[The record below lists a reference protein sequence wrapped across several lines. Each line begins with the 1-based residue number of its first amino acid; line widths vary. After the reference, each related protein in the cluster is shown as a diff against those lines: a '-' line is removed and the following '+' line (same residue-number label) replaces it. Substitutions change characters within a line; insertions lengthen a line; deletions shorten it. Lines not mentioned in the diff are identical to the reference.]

1 MRRRN
6 VKRKLNTPP
15 PGSPEAVTISE
26 SQLNDSDN
34 EVVFNIGPQAKKFK
48 KDPEIQSPA
57 AVEINKKVSEI
68 KNETKVEDPEELKPR
83 RSPNGYILPDPLP
96 QGLVI
101 TDLKNQKWKIG
112 KSVGLGGFGE
122 IYSAA
127 LLTGHSLSAEDY
139 VVKVEPHSNGPL
151 FVELHFY
158 CRATRREDLDSFA
171 ANRKIKHLG
180 VPDLKGHG
188 SFMHRKKKLRFI
200 VMPRY
205 GTDLQ
210 TVVDQQKSALS
221 LESTSC
227 LATQV
232 LDSLEYLHSMGY
244 VHKDLKGN
252 NMIYKR
258 DHTGI
263 NDKIFLVDYG
273 LASRYI
279 HMGIHRPFEPDQ
291 RSAHEG
297 TLEYV
302 SRDGHLGCVSRR
314 GDMECLLYVII
325 EWLGGHLPWD
335 TDDDDRLKPDV
346 IQQMKIEAFHDI
358 KGFLAFK
365 AFKNKTYPP
374 LVEDLMKMVKEMRF
388 EEAPDY
394 HQFRALFRP
403 HLPPK
408 INDAER
414 EKENLDENYNK
425 ENILCDIPED
435 DEVKFTQP
443 ILKKPSKRR
452 SLPLTLKRQQS
463 VSQPWSPNQMQTYND
478 HRNSIIRSYCKES
491 IQNPTPAMTEQMN
504 RMQKRS
510 EGLLPNFFTPRR
522 KGIVRRLSEDID
534 PKFFT
539 HRRKG
544 LIAKRRNRRASGESN
559 NGDNPSLRNLIRTPM
574 KRDTP
579 SVRRSPRRAEKT
591 LGQHL
596 YGIVAPGLGAV
607 SSLVKSM
614 FQTQRL
620 RPRRQISK

>member
-1 MRRRN
+1 MRRKI
-6 VKRKLNTPP
+6 VKRKIDSPP
-15 PGSPEAVTISE
+15 VEAVTISE
-26 SQLNDSDN
+26 SQLGDSDN
-34 EVVFNIGPQAKKFK
+34 EVVFNVPQAKKFK
-48 KDPEIQSPA
+48 KDPEIQSPVA
-57 AVEINKKVSEI
+57 KELPKKVSKI
-68 KNETKVEDPEELKPR
+68 KNAPEEDPEDLKPR

-96 QGLVI
+96 QGLLI
-101 TDLKNQKWKIG
+101 TDLRRQKWKIG

-127 LLTGHSLSAEDY
+127 LLDGNSLSAEDY

-158 CRATRREDLDSFA
+158 CRATKLEDLDSFA

-210 TVVDQQKSALS
+210 TVLDNQNSALS
-221 LESTSC
+221 LENTASV
-227 LATQV
+227 ATQV

-252 NMIYKR
+252 NLIFKR
-258 DHTGI
+258 DHKGI

-314 GDMECLLYVII
+314 GDMECLLYVVI

-335 TDDDDRLKPDV
+335 TEDDTTDRLKPNV

-358 KGFLAFK
+358 KGFLSFK
-365 AFKNKTYPP
+365 AFKGKTYPP
-374 LVEDLMKMVKEMRF
+374 MVEDLMNLVKQMRF

-394 HQFRALFRP
+394 HKFRSIFRP

-408 INDAER
+408 IDQADDMG
-414 EKENLDENYNK
+414 ENNNK
-425 ENILCDIPED
+425 ENILYDIPED

-443 ILKKPSKRR
+443 IMKKPSKRR
-452 SLPLTLKRQQS
+452 SLPLLLKRQQS
-463 VSQPWSPNQMQTYND
+463 VSQPWSPNQMQTYNEQ
-478 HRNSIIRSYCKES
+478 RNEIIRAHCKDS
-491 IQNPTPAMTEQMN
+491 LQNPTPAMTEQMA

-522 KGIVRRLSEDID
+522 KG
-534 PKFFT
+534 
-539 HRRKG
+539 
-544 LIAKRRNRRASGESN
+544 LIAKRRMRNASGESSD
-559 NGDNPSLRNLIRTPM
+559 GDTLSRLRTPRMKTPM
-574 KRDTP
+574 KRGGP
-579 SVRRSPRRAEKT
+579 SVRRSPRRIEKSI
-591 LGQHL
+591 GEHL

-607 SSLVKSM
+607 TSLVKSM
-614 FQTQRL
+614 FQVQRL

>member
-1 MRRRN
+1 MRRKI
-6 VKRKLNTPP
+6 VKRKIDSPP
-15 PGSPEAVTISE
+15 VEAVTISE
-26 SQLNDSDN
+26 SQLGDSDN
-34 EVVFNIGPQAKKFK
+34 EVVFNVPQAKKFK
-48 KDPEIQSPA
+48 KDLEIQSPVA
-57 AVEINKKVSEI
+57 KELPKKVSEV
-68 KNETKVEDPEELKPR
+68 KNAPEEDPEVLKPR

-96 QGLVI
+96 QGLLI
-101 TDLKNQKWKIG
+101 TDLRRQKWKIG

-127 LLTGHSLSAEDY
+127 LLDGNSLSAEDY

-158 CRATRREDLDSFA
+158 CRATKLEDLDSFA

-210 TVVDQQKSALS
+210 TVLDNQNSALS
-221 LESTSC
+221 LENTASV
-227 LATQV
+227 ATQV

-252 NMIYKR
+252 NLIFKR
-258 DHTGI
+258 DHKGI

-314 GDMECLLYVII
+314 GDMECLLYVVI

-335 TDDDDRLKPDV
+335 TEDDTTDRLKPNV

-358 KGFLAFK
+358 KGFLSFK
-365 AFKNKTYPP
+365 AFKGKTYPP
-374 LVEDLMKMVKEMRF
+374 MVEDLMNLVKQMRF

-394 HQFRALFRP
+394 HKFRSIFRP

-408 INDAER
+408 IDQADDMG
-414 EKENLDENYNK
+414 ENNNK
-425 ENILCDIPED
+425 ENILYDIPED

-443 ILKKPSKRR
+443 IMKKPSKRR
-452 SLPLTLKRQQS
+452 SLPLLLKRQQS
-463 VSQPWSPNQMQTYND
+463 VSQPWSPNQMQTYNEQ
-478 HRNSIIRSYCKES
+478 RNEIIRAHCKDS
-491 IQNPTPAMTEQMN
+491 LQNPTPAMTEQMA

-522 KGIVRRLSEDID
+522 KG
-534 PKFFT
+534 
-539 HRRKG
+539 
-544 LIAKRRNRRASGESN
+544 LIAKRRMRNASGESSD
-559 NGDNPSLRNLIRTPM
+559 GDTLSRLRTPRMKTPM
-574 KRDTP
+574 KRGGP
-579 SVRRSPRRAEKT
+579 SVRRSPRRIEKSI
-591 LGQHL
+591 GEHL

-607 SSLVKSM
+607 TSLVKSM
-614 FQTQRL
+614 FQVQRL

>member
-6 VKRKLNTPP
+6 IKGQKRKAGAVNISEVVVEEDEEIVFK
-15 PGSPEAVTISE
+15 SPEA
-26 SQLNDSDN
+26 
-34 EVVFNIGPQAKKFK
+34 KKLK
-48 KDPEIQSPA
+48 K
-57 AVEINKKVSEI
+57 
-68 KNETKVEDPEELKPR
+68 EDPVEKIEVDVKTTEEEIKPR

-96 QGLVI
+96 EGMVI
-101 TDLKNQKWKIG
+101 KDLRKQKWKIG

-127 LLTGHSLSAEDY
+127 LLDDKSLSDEEY

-158 CRATRREDLDSFA
+158 CRATKREDLDAFSA
-171 ANRKIKHLG
+171 TRKIKHLG

-188 SFMHRKKKLRFI
+188 SFTYRNKKLRFI

-210 TVVDQQKSALS
+210 TVIDRQKTSLS
-221 LESTSC
+221 LENTSSI
-227 LATQV
+227 AIQV
-232 LDSLEYLHSMGY
+232 IDSLEYLHSMGY

-252 NMIYKR
+252 NLIFTR
-258 DHTGI
+258 DQKGV

-273 LASRYI
+273 LASRYV

-335 TDDDDRLKPDV
+335 TDTDDRLKPDT
-346 IQQMKIEAFHDI
+346 IQKMKIDAFHDV
-358 KGFLAFK
+358 KGFLTHK
-365 AFKNKTYPP
+365 AFKGQTYPQ
-374 LVEDLMKMVKEMRF
+374 LVEDLMKMVKQMRF

-394 HQFRALFRP
+394 NLFRSLFRP
-403 HLPPK
+403 YMPPR
-408 INDAER
+408 NNFDNVEMGQ
-414 EKENLDENYNK
+414 NNNK
-425 ENILCDIPED
+425 ENILYDIAEED
-435 DEVKFTQP
+435 EIEFTQP
-443 ILKKPSKRR
+443 IMKKPSKRR

-478 HRNSIIRSYCKES
+478 HRNQIIRTHCNETMR
-491 IQNPTPAMTEQMN
+491 NPTPAMTEQLA

-510 EGLLPNFFTPRR
+510 EGLLPNFFSPRR
-522 KGIVRRLSEDID
+522 KGLV
-534 PKFFT
+534 
-539 HRRKG
+539 
-544 LIAKRRNRRASGESN
+544 AKRRLGQRKNSTESHD
-559 NGDNPSLRNLIRTPM
+559 GDIRRTPP
-574 KRDTP
+574 KTHIKKDGPP
-579 SVRRSPRRAEKT
+579 SVRRSPRRLDEKKGVLT
-591 LGQHL
+591 ASFGQHL
-596 YGIVAPGLGAV
+596 YGIVAPSLGAV
-607 SSLVKSM
+607 TNLVKSM
-614 FQTQRL
+614 FQVQTKL
-620 RPRRQISK
+620 RPRRGAGNTN

>member
-1 MRRRN
+1 
-6 VKRKLNTPP
+6 
-15 PGSPEAVTISE
+15 
-26 SQLNDSDN
+26 
-34 EVVFNIGPQAKKFK
+34 
-48 KDPEIQSPA
+48 
-57 AVEINKKVSEI
+57 
-68 KNETKVEDPEELKPR
+68 
-83 RSPNGYILPDPLP
+83 
-96 QGLVI
+96 
-101 TDLKNQKWKIG
+101 
-112 KSVGLGGFGE
+112 
-122 IYSAA
+122 
-127 LLTGHSLSAEDY
+127 
-139 VVKVEPHSNGPL
+139 
-151 FVELHFY
+151 
-158 CRATRREDLDSFA
+158 
-171 ANRKIKHLG
+171 
-180 VPDLKGHG
+180 
-188 SFMHRKKKLRFI
+188 
-200 VMPRY
+200 
-205 GTDLQ
+205 
-210 TVVDQQKSALS
+210 
-221 LESTSC
+221 
-227 LATQV
+227 
-232 LDSLEYLHSMGY
+232 
-244 VHKDLKGN
+244 
-252 NMIYKR
+252 
-258 DHTGI
+258 
-263 NDKIFLVDYG
+263 
-273 LASRYI
+273 
-279 HMGIHRPFEPDQ
+279 
-291 RSAHEG
+291 
-297 TLEYV
+297 
-302 SRDGHLGCVSRR
+302 
-314 GDMECLLYVII
+314 
-325 EWLGGHLPWD
+325 
-335 TDDDDRLKPDV
+335 
-346 IQQMKIEAFHDI
+346 MKIEAFHDI

-559 NGDNPSLRNLIRTPM
+559 NGDNPSLRNLQMRTPM
-574 KRDTP
+574 KRGNC
-579 SVRRSPRRAEKT
+579 E
-591 LGQHL
+591 LFFIIIYFYL
-596 YGIVAPGLGAV
+596 FIY
-607 SSLVKSM
+607 
-614 FQTQRL
+614 
-620 RPRRQISK
+620 

>member
-1 MRRRN
+1 
-6 VKRKLNTPP
+6 VKRRFNSPP
-15 PGSPEAVTISE
+15 QGETVTISE
-26 SQLNDSDN
+26 SQLGDSDN
-34 EVVFNIGPQAKKFK
+34 EVSFNVPQAKKFK
-48 KDPEIQSPA
+48 KDPELQT
-57 AVEINKKVSEI
+57 ELKVV
-68 KNETKVEDPEELKPR
+68 ETKSEVTKEENVKVPEEDLEELKPR
-83 RSPNGYILPDPLP
+83 KSPNGYILPDPLP
-96 QGLVI
+96 QGLVL
-101 TDLKNQKWKIG
+101 TDLRNQKWKIG

-127 LLTGHSLSAEDY
+127 LLNGNSLSAEDY

-158 CRATRREDLDSFA
+158 CRATRLEDLDSFA

-188 SFMHRKKKLRFI
+188 SFNFRKKKLRFI

-221 LESTSC
+221 LESTSS

-252 NMIYKR
+252 NMIFKR
-258 DHTGI
+258 DHKGI
-263 NDKIFLVDYG
+263 NDKLFLVDYG

-279 HMGIHRPFEPDQ
+279 HMGIHKPFEPDM

-335 TDDDDRLKPDV
+335 TDDDDRLKPNV
-346 IQQMKIEAFHDI
+346 IQQMKIDAFHDV
-358 KGFLAFK
+358 KGFLTFK
-365 AFKNKTYPP
+365 AFKGKTYPQ
-374 LVEDLMKMVKEMRF
+374 LVEDLMNMVKQMRF

-394 HQFRALFRP
+394 LQFRSLFRP

-408 INDAER
+408 INTEDLG
-414 EKENLDENYNK
+414 ENNNK
-425 ENILCDIPED
+425 ENILYDIPED
-435 DEVKFTQP
+435 DEIEFTQP
-443 ILKKPSKRR
+443 IMKKPSTRR
-452 SLPLTLKRQQS
+452 SLPLTIKRQQS
-463 VSQPWSPNQMQTYND
+463 VSKIWTPNQMQTYNEQK
-478 HRNSIIRSYCKES
+478 NIIIRAHGRES
-491 IQNPTPAMTEQMN
+491 LLNPTPAMTEQLG

-522 KGIVRRLSEDID
+522 KG
-534 PKFFT
+534 
-539 HRRKG
+539 
-544 LIAKRRNRRASGESN
+544 LIAKRRMRKPSGESN
-559 NGDNPSLRNLIRTPM
+559 DGDSLRSSHLRTPM
-574 KRDTP
+574 KRDGP
-579 SVRRSPRRAEKT
+579 SVRRSPRRAEKSI
-591 LGQHL
+591 GQHL
-596 YGIVAPGLGAV
+596 YGIVAPGIGAV

-614 FQTQRL
+614 FQVQRL

>member
-1 MRRRN
+1 MRRKI
-6 VKRKLNTPP
+6 VKRKIDSPP
-15 PGSPEAVTISE
+15 AVEAVTISE
-26 SQLNDSDN
+26 SELGDSDN
-34 EVVFNIGPQAKKFK
+34 EVVFNVPQAKKFK
-48 KDPEIQSPA
+48 KDPEIQLPVA
-57 AVEINKKVSEI
+57 EELPKKVSII
-68 KNETKVEDPEELKPR
+68 KNVPEEDPEDLKPR

-96 QGLVI
+96 QGLLI
-101 TDLKNQKWKIG
+101 TDLRRQKWKIG

-127 LLTGHSLSAEDY
+127 LLDGNSLSAEDY

-158 CRATRREDLDSFA
+158 CRATKLEDLDSFA

-210 TVVDQQKSALS
+210 TVLDNQNSALS
-221 LESTSC
+221 LENTASV
-227 LATQV
+227 ATQV

-252 NMIYKR
+252 NLIFKR
-258 DHTGI
+258 DHKGI

-314 GDMECLLYVII
+314 GDMECLLYVVI

-335 TDDDDRLKPDV
+335 TEDDTTDRLKPNV

-358 KGFLAFK
+358 KGFLSFK
-365 AFKNKTYPP
+365 AFKGKTYPP
-374 LVEDLMKMVKEMRF
+374 MVEDLMNLVKQMRF

-394 HQFRALFRP
+394 HKFRSIFRP

-408 INDAER
+408 IDQADDMG
-414 EKENLDENYNK
+414 ENNNK
-425 ENILCDIPED
+425 ENILYDIPED

-443 ILKKPSKRR
+443 IMKKPSKRR
-452 SLPLTLKRQQS
+452 SLPLLLKRQQS
-463 VSQPWSPNQMQTYND
+463 VSQPWSPNQMQTYNEQ
-478 HRNSIIRSYCKES
+478 RNEIIRAHCKDS
-491 IQNPTPAMTEQMN
+491 LQNPTPAMTEQMA

-522 KGIVRRLSEDID
+522 KG
-534 PKFFT
+534 
-539 HRRKG
+539 
-544 LIAKRRNRRASGESN
+544 LIAKRRMRNASGESSD
-559 NGDNPSLRNLIRTPM
+559 GDTLSRLRTPRMKTPM
-574 KRDTP
+574 KRGGP
-579 SVRRSPRRAEKT
+579 SVRRSPRRIEKSI
-591 LGQHL
+591 GEHL

-607 SSLVKSM
+607 TSLVKSM
-614 FQTQRL
+614 FQVQRL

>member
-1 MRRRN
+1 MRRKI
-6 VKRKLNTPP
+6 VKRKIDSPP
-15 PGSPEAVTISE
+15 AVEAVTISE
-26 SQLNDSDN
+26 SELGDSDN
-34 EVVFNIGPQAKKFK
+34 EVVFNVPQAKKFK
-48 KDPEIQSPA
+48 KDPEIQSPVA
-57 AVEINKKVSEI
+57 EELPKKVSEI
-68 KNETKVEDPEELKPR
+68 KNVPEEDPEDLKPR

-96 QGLVI
+96 QGLLI
-101 TDLKNQKWKIG
+101 TDLRRQKWKIG

-127 LLTGHSLSAEDY
+127 LLDGNSLSAEDY

-158 CRATRREDLDSFA
+158 CRATKLEDLDSFA

-210 TVVDQQKSALS
+210 TVLDNQKSALS
-221 LESTSC
+221 LENTASV
-227 LATQV
+227 ATQV

-252 NMIYKR
+252 NLIFKR
-258 DHTGI
+258 DHKGI

-314 GDMECLLYVII
+314 GDMECLLYVVI

-335 TDDDDRLKPDV
+335 TEDDTTDRLKPNV

-358 KGFLAFK
+358 KGFLSFK
-365 AFKNKTYPP
+365 AFKGKTYPP
-374 LVEDLMKMVKEMRF
+374 MVEDLMNLVKQMRF

-394 HQFRALFRP
+394 HKFRSIFRP

-408 INDAER
+408 IDQVDDMG
-414 EKENLDENYNK
+414 ENNNK
-425 ENILCDIPED
+425 ENILYDIPED

-443 ILKKPSKRR
+443 IMKKPSKRR
-452 SLPLTLKRQQS
+452 SLPLLLKRQQS
-463 VSQPWSPNQMQTYND
+463 VSQPWSPNQMQTYNEQ
-478 HRNSIIRSYCKES
+478 RNEIIRAHCKDS
-491 IQNPTPAMTEQMN
+491 LQNPTPAMTEQMA

-522 KGIVRRLSEDID
+522 KG
-534 PKFFT
+534 
-539 HRRKG
+539 
-544 LIAKRRNRRASGESN
+544 LIAKRRMRNASGESSD
-559 NGDNPSLRNLIRTPM
+559 GDTLSRLRTPRMKTPM
-574 KRDTP
+574 KRGGP
-579 SVRRSPRRAEKT
+579 SVRRSPRRIEKSI
-591 LGQHL
+591 GEHL

-607 SSLVKSM
+607 TSLVKSM
-614 FQTQRL
+614 FQVQRL

>member
-1 MRRRN
+1 MRRKI
-6 VKRKLNTPP
+6 VKRKIDSPP
-15 PGSPEAVTISE
+15 AVEAVTISE
-26 SQLNDSDN
+26 SELGDSDN
-34 EVVFNIGPQAKKFK
+34 EVVFNVPQAKKFK
-48 KDPEIQSPA
+48 KDPEIQSPVA
-57 AVEINKKVSEI
+57 EELPKKVSEI
-68 KNETKVEDPEELKPR
+68 KNVPEEDPEDLKPR

-96 QGLVI
+96 QGLLI
-101 TDLKNQKWKIG
+101 TDLRRQKWKIG

-127 LLTGHSLSAEDY
+127 LLDGNSLSAEDY

-158 CRATRREDLDSFA
+158 CRATKLEDLDSFA

-210 TVVDQQKSALS
+210 TVLDNQNSALS
-221 LESTSC
+221 LENTASV
-227 LATQV
+227 ATQV

-252 NMIYKR
+252 NLIFKR
-258 DHTGI
+258 DHKGI

-314 GDMECLLYVII
+314 GDMECLLYVVI

-335 TDDDDRLKPDV
+335 TEDDTTDRLKPNV

-358 KGFLAFK
+358 KGFLSFK
-365 AFKNKTYPP
+365 AFKGKTYPP
-374 LVEDLMKMVKEMRF
+374 MVEDLMNLVKQMRF

-394 HQFRALFRP
+394 HKFRSIFRP

-408 INDAER
+408 IDQADDMG
-414 EKENLDENYNK
+414 ENNNK
-425 ENILCDIPED
+425 ENILYDIPED

-443 ILKKPSKRR
+443 IMKKPSKRR
-452 SLPLTLKRQQS
+452 SLPLLLKRQQS
-463 VSQPWSPNQMQTYND
+463 VSQPWSPNQMQTYNEQ
-478 HRNSIIRSYCKES
+478 RNEIIRAHCKDS
-491 IQNPTPAMTEQMN
+491 LQNPTPAMTEQMA

-522 KGIVRRLSEDID
+522 KG
-534 PKFFT
+534 
-539 HRRKG
+539 
-544 LIAKRRNRRASGESN
+544 LIAKRRMRNASGESSD
-559 NGDNPSLRNLIRTPM
+559 GDTLSRLRTPRMKTPM
-574 KRDTP
+574 KRGGP
-579 SVRRSPRRAEKT
+579 SVRRSPRRIEKSI
-591 LGQHL
+591 GEHL

-607 SSLVKSM
+607 TSLVKSM
-614 FQTQRL
+614 FQVQRL

>member
-1 MRRRN
+1 M
-6 VKRKLNTPP
+6 KRKIDSPP
-15 PGSPEAVTISE
+15 AVEAVTISE
-26 SQLNDSDN
+26 SELGDSDN
-34 EVVFNIGPQAKKFK
+34 EVVFNVPQAKKFK
-48 KDPEIQSPA
+48 KDPEIQSPVA
-57 AVEINKKVSEI
+57 EELPKKVSEI
-68 KNETKVEDPEELKPR
+68 KNVPEEDPEDLKPR

-96 QGLVI
+96 QGLLI
-101 TDLKNQKWKIG
+101 TDLRRQKWKIG

-127 LLTGHSLSAEDY
+127 LLDGNSLSAEDY

-158 CRATRREDLDSFA
+158 CRATKLEDLDSFA

-210 TVVDQQKSALS
+210 TVLDNQNSALS
-221 LESTSC
+221 LENTASV
-227 LATQV
+227 ATQV

-252 NMIYKR
+252 NLIFKR
-258 DHTGI
+258 DHKGI

-314 GDMECLLYVII
+314 GDMECLLYVVI

-335 TDDDDRLKPDV
+335 TEDDTTDRLKPNV

-358 KGFLAFK
+358 KGFLSFK
-365 AFKNKTYPP
+365 AFKGKTYPP
-374 LVEDLMKMVKEMRF
+374 MVEDLMNLVKQMRF

-394 HQFRALFRP
+394 HKFRSIFRP

-408 INDAER
+408 IEQLDDVG
-414 EKENLDENYNK
+414 ENNNK
-425 ENILCDIPED
+425 ENILYDIPED

-443 ILKKPSKRR
+443 IMKKPSKRR
-452 SLPLTLKRQQS
+452 SLPLLLKRQQS
-463 VSQPWSPNQMQTYND
+463 VSQPWSPNQMQTYNEQ
-478 HRNSIIRSYCKES
+478 RNEIIRAHCKDS
-491 IQNPTPAMTEQMN
+491 LQNPTPAMTEQMA

-522 KGIVRRLSEDID
+522 KG
-534 PKFFT
+534 
-539 HRRKG
+539 
-544 LIAKRRNRRASGESN
+544 LIAKRRMRNASGESSD
-559 NGDNPSLRNLIRTPM
+559 GDTLSRLRTPRMKTPM
-574 KRDTP
+574 KRGGP
-579 SVRRSPRRAEKT
+579 SVRRSPRRIEKSI
-591 LGQHL
+591 GEHL

-607 SSLVKSM
+607 TSLVKSM
-614 FQTQRL
+614 FQVQRL

>member
-335 TDDDDRLKPDV
+335 TDDDDRLKPNV
-346 IQQMKIEAFHDI
+346 IQQMKIDAFHDV
-358 KGFLAFK
+358 KGFLTFK

-374 LVEDLMKMVKEMRF
+374 MVEDLMNMVKQMRF

-394 HQFRALFRP
+394 LQFRSLFRP

-408 INDAER
+408 INTEDLG
-414 EKENLDENYNK
+414 ENNNK
-425 ENILCDIPED
+425 ENILYDIPED
-435 DEVKFTQP
+435 DEIEFTQP
-443 ILKKPSKRR
+443 IMKKPSTRR
-452 SLPLTLKRQQS
+452 SLPLTIKRQQS
-463 VSQPWSPNQMQTYND
+463 VSKIWTPNQMQTYNEQK
-478 HRNSIIRSYCKES
+478 SKIIRAHDRES
-491 IQNPTPAMTEQMN
+491 LLNPTPAMTEQMG

-522 KGIVRRLSEDID
+522 KG
-534 PKFFT
+534 
-539 HRRKG
+539 
-544 LIAKRRNRRASGESN
+544 LIAKRRMRKPSGESN
-559 NGDNPSLRNLIRTPM
+559 DGDSLRSLRTPM
-574 KRDTP
+574 KRDGP
-579 SVRRSPRRAEKT
+579 SVRRSPRRAEKSI
-591 LGQHL
+591 GQHL

-614 FQTQRL
+614 FQVQRL

>member
-1 MRRRN
+1 MRRRIQK
-6 VKRKLNTPP
+6 KRKLITPP
-15 PGSPEAVTISE
+15 PGDPVTINE
-26 SQLNDSDN
+26 TALGDSDN
-34 EVVFNIGPQAKKFK
+34 EIVFNVPQAKKFK
-48 KDPEIQSPA
+48 KDPD
-57 AVEINKKVSEI
+57 INPDITPENDAKTKSETLPEEKV
-68 KNETKVEDPEELKPR
+68 KVPEEDPEDLKPR

-96 QGLVI
+96 QGLVLK
-101 TDLKNQKWKIG
+101 DLRNQNWKIG

-127 LLTGHSLSAEDY
+127 LLNGKSLSAEDY

-158 CRATRREDLDSFA
+158 CRATKREDLDAFA

-188 SFMHRKKKLRFI
+188 SFVHRKKKLRFI

-210 TVVDQQKSALS
+210 TVLDQQKSSLS
-221 LESTSC
+221 VESTSSI
-227 LATQV
+227 ATQV
-232 LDSLEYLHSMGY
+232 IDSLEYLHSMGY

-258 DHTGI
+258 GHTDI
-263 NDKIFLVDYG
+263 NDKIYLVDYG

-314 GDMECLLYVII
+314 GDMECLLYVVI

-335 TDDDDRLKPDV
+335 TDNDDRLKPNI

-358 KGFLAFK
+358 KGFLTFK
-365 AFKNKTYPP
+365 AFKGKPYPQ
-374 LVEDLMKMVKEMRF
+374 LVEDLMNMVKQMRF

-394 HQFRALFRP
+394 HKFRSLFRP
-403 HLPPK
+403 HLPPR
-408 INDAER
+408 INDVDLGQ
-414 EKENLDENYNK
+414 NNNK
-425 ENILCDIPED
+425 ENILFDIPED
-435 DEVKFTQP
+435 DEIEFTQP
-443 ILKKPSKRR
+443 IMKKPSKRR

-463 VSQPWSPNQMQTYND
+463 VSQPWSPNQMQTYNE
-478 HRNSIIRSYCKES
+478 HRNLIIRGHCKES
-491 IQNPTPAMTEQMN
+491 LQNPTPAMLEQLG

-522 KGIVRRLSEDID
+522 KGYR
-534 PKFFT
+534 
-539 HRRKG
+539 
-544 LIAKRRNRRASGESN
+544 LIAKRRLRKASGESN
-559 NGDNPSLRNLIRTPM
+559 DGDILRSLKTPM
-574 KRDTP
+574 KKDAP
-579 SVRRSPRRAEKT
+579 SVRRSPRRAEKS

-607 SSLVKSM
+607 STLVKSM
-614 FQTQRL
+614 FQVQRL

>member
-1 MRRRN
+1 MRRKI
-6 VKRKLNTPP
+6 VKRKIDSPP
-15 PGSPEAVTISE
+15 VEAVTITESE
-26 SQLNDSDN
+26 LGDSDN
-34 EVVFNIGPQAKKFK
+34 EVVFNVPQAKKFK
-48 KDPEIQSPA
+48 KDPEIQSPVA
-57 AVEINKKVSEI
+57 KELPKKVSEI
-68 KNETKVEDPEELKPR
+68 KNAPEEDPEDLKPR

-96 QGLVI
+96 QGLLI
-101 TDLKNQKWKIG
+101 TDLRGQKWKIG

-127 LLTGHSLSAEDY
+127 LLDGNSLSAEDY

-158 CRATRREDLDSFA
+158 CRATKLEDLDSFA

-210 TVVDQQKSALS
+210 TVLDNQNSALS
-221 LESTSC
+221 LENTASV
-227 LATQV
+227 ATQV

-252 NMIYKR
+252 NLIFKR
-258 DHTGI
+258 DHKGI

-314 GDMECLLYVII
+314 GDMECLLYVVI

-335 TDDDDRLKPDV
+335 TEDDTTDRLKPNV

-358 KGFLAFK
+358 KGFLSFK
-365 AFKNKTYPP
+365 AFKGKTYPP
-374 LVEDLMKMVKEMRF
+374 MVEDLMNLVKQMRF

-394 HQFRALFRP
+394 HKFRSIFRP

-408 INDAER
+408 IEQVGDVG
-414 EKENLDENYNK
+414 ENNNK
-425 ENILCDIPED
+425 ENILYDIPED

-443 ILKKPSKRR
+443 IMKKPSKRR
-452 SLPLTLKRQQS
+452 SLPLLLKRQQS
-463 VSQPWSPNQMQTYND
+463 VSQPWSPNQMQTYNEQ
-478 HRNSIIRSYCKES
+478 RNEIIRAHCKDS
-491 IQNPTPAMTEQMN
+491 LQNPTPAMTEQMA

-522 KGIVRRLSEDID
+522 KG
-534 PKFFT
+534 
-539 HRRKG
+539 
-544 LIAKRRNRRASGESN
+544 LIAKRRMRNSSGESSD
-559 NGDNPSLRNLIRTPM
+559 GDTLSRLRTPRMKTPM
-574 KRDTP
+574 KRGGP
-579 SVRRSPRRAEKT
+579 SVRRSPRRIEKSI
-591 LGQHL
+591 GEHL

-607 SSLVKSM
+607 TSLVKSM
-614 FQTQRL
+614 FQVQRL